1 MALRSATRPV
11 TKIGNNSMRSLT
23 NPWKS
28 YQQVATQTAPP
39 GQLVLMLY
47 EGAIRFLERALSGF
61 DIEDPAERN
70 QTINNN
76 IIRTQ
81 DIVFELN
88 VTLNIEQGGELAMTL
103 RRLYDY
109 MDRRLMESNLK
120 KDVNGVKEVTGRIRV
135 LRDAWAQMLANQ
147 GQNLPAL
154 AVTDEP
160 KRGVLAAA

>member
-1 MALRSATRPV
+1 
-11 TKIGNNSMRSLT
+11 MRAPN

-47 EGAIRFLERALSGF
+47 EGAIRFLDRAIAGF
-61 DIEDPAERN
+61 KIDDPAESI
-70 QTINNN
+70 QTISNNVL
-76 IIRTQ
+76 RAQ

-109 MDRRLMESNLK
+109 MDRRLMEGNLK
-120 KDVNGVKEVTGRIRV
+120 KDQSAIEEVMGRIVV
-135 LRDAWAQMLANQ
+135 LRDAWSQMLA
-147 GQNLPAL
+147 GQTSPGAP
-154 AVTDEP
+154 EH
-160 KRGVLAAA
+160 KRGMLAAA